1 MRLITLVAFVLL
13 ALSTAA
19 EAKLLPGLD
28 KRVAAPGEKVTL
40 ELGAGVEHFLAP
52 LEVYLVST
60 RSEPTLT
67 GRSDSRLRLVG
78 RLGARGQTIRAR
90 TLVFRV
96 PRVPPGAY
104 TVAVYFR
111 GTATGR
117 WGNLAE
123 GLWRDGGP
131 RRSPLVLRVTR

>member
-1 MRLITLVAFVLL
+1 MRLISLVTFVLL
-13 ALSTAA
+13 ALSAAA

-28 KRVAAPGEKVTL
+28 KRTAAPGEEVTL

-60 RSEPTLT
+60 RAEPTLA
-67 GRSDSRLRLVG
+67 GRSDSRLRFVG
-78 RLGARGQTIRAR
+78 RLGTRGKTIRER
-90 TLVFRV
+90 TLGFRV
-96 PRVPPGAY
+96 PRVSPGSY
-104 TVAVYFR
+104 TVAVYVR